1 MNYMKRMVIPAAVL
15 LLIAGGATAQ
25 STGGNSSGSTGQSSS
40 TTRTTSKKDKK
51 AKKANTVDLNDRKMY
66 KGKDGQRA
74 TPTGHEA
81 TGTNSESY
89 QSLKKDSTNAKQ
101 SAKKEEE

>member
-1 MNYMKRMVIPAAVL
+1 M
-15 LLIAGGATAQ
+15 LLIVGGVSAQTTGSNSSRNTSEVSSTTGATA
-25 STGGNSSGSTGQSSS
+25 T
-40 TTRTTSKKDKK
+40 KKSKK
-51 AKKANTVDLNDRKMY
+51 AKKANAVDVNDRKIY

-89 QSLKKDSTNAKQ
+89 QSLKKDSTAAKQ
-101 SAKKEEE
+101 SAKKKEEE